1 MEEKTIIIY
10 APDFRKTCGG
20 IVVLYYL
27 GYLLDKYFENIN
39 TYIFDYNKRMRK
51 NDIYCKYI
59 KNIANVNKDFI
70 AIYPEITRGNPLN
83 SKHCVRWI
91 LCELGRNIS
100 ADIYK
105 SWNNNDLVFH
115 FSSFNGN
122 NNNNKNLF
130 SIIYR
135 NPIFK
140 DLKLKRENTCYTIRK
155 AKKFYKNINF
165 IHQKNSI
172 LITNQSHNKLLQI
185 FNTCKY
191 FYCYDPYTGL
201 SDIALLCGCIPILQ
215 KIPNV
220 NELKFLKSRV
230 YTQYENI
237 SKIPGYAYGIE
248 NLDYALKTINEGQQ
262 LIIKQDNRN
271 LENLNKFVKDIYDKN
286 CKENVKKYY

>member
-1 MEEKTIIIY
+1 MKDIIIY
-10 APDFRKTCGG
+10 TPPFKKTCGG
-20 IVVLYYL
+20 ILVLFYL
-27 GYLLDKYFENIN
+27 GFLLDKYFKNIN
-39 TYIFDYNKRMRK
+39 TYMYCNKVIK
-51 NDIYCKYI
+51 NDIYNNYI
-59 KNIANVNKDFI
+59 LEGSKIDPDFI
-70 AIYPEITRGNPLN
+70 AIYPEIVKNNPLN

-91 LCELGRNIS
+91 LCELGKHCPV
-100 ADIYK
+100 DIYK

-140 DLKLKRENTCYTIRK
+140 NLKLKRDRTCFTIRK
-155 AKKFYKNINF
+155 GKKFYKNINF
-165 IHQKNSI
+165 IHPKDSI
-172 LITNQSHNKLLQI
+172 LITNQSHDELLKI
-185 FNTCKY
+185 FNVCKY

-201 SDIALLCGCIPILQ
+201 SNISLLCGCVPILQ

-220 NELKFLKSRV
+220 SELEYLKSRS
-230 YTQYENI
+230 YSQYEENI
-237 SKIPGYAYGIE
+237 TKLPGYAYGIE
-248 NLDYALKTINEGQQ
+248 NLDYAQKTINEGQQ

-286 CKENVKKYY
+286 CKENVEKYYIK